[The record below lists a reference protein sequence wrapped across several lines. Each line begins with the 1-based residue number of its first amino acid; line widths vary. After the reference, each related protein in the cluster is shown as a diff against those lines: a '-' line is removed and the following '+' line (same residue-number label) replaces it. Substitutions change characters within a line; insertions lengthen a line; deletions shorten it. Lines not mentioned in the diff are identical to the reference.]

1 MEAGNWFHRSPLFC
15 LMSDLDGILLGQ
27 RKRERKLRK
36 EIKTERKVGGRKRNV
51 SESLFWKKE
60 QWGEIRERRKKK
72 LNRDRKTEKV
82 REVR

>member
-1 MEAGNWFHRSPLFC
+1 MEAGNWFHRRPLFC

-51 SESLFWKKE
+51 SERVLSALPSSDFDLSVCWV
-60 QWGEIRERRKKK
+60 GSS
-72 LNRDRKTEKV
+72 
-82 REVR
+82 